1 MPRRRTPQTLSP
13 STPGI
18 LQPNA
23 AGVDVGA
30 TEIYIAVP
38 ADRDSRPVRC
48 FRTFTADLNAAAKW
62 LRQCGIESVAMEST
76 GVYWIPFFQILEAA
90 GFEVFLVNA
99 RHVKNVPGRQTWQIV
114 SGCNTCT
121 RLVCCAGLSDLRRPY
136 YHPFDFAPS

>member
-13 STPGI
+13 STPST

-48 FRTFTADLNAAAKW
+48 FRTFTADLNGAAEW
-62 LRQCGIESVAMEST
+62 LQQCRIESVAMEST

-90 GFEVFLVNA
+90 GFEVFLAMRV
-99 RHVKNVPGRQTWQIV
+99 T
-114 SGCNTCT
+114 
-121 RLVCCAGLSDLRRPY
+121 
-136 YHPFDFAPS
+136 